1 MPGDDTPGYQLLL
14 ADIPAPGSPDG
25 SLAAARALA
34 AEQWRLLAPVI
45 AQAPRMR
52 LSPDGGVSFP
62 KWHKGRGYEHPLD
75 EALPYRPA
83 TVPVF
88 HTESQSGRLLVADFD
103 TKLAQHT
110 DSPET
115 PREQVTREAT
125 AFVELLERL
134 GGRCIHD
141 CSPSGGRHVYVLFAA
156 ALPYE
161 ELRRVAHALARR
173 YTTLDASP
181 MSNVFG
187 QIRPPGAPHKMRA
200 GQLTGWM
207 RLDMPLDAA
216 LDAVRRPCGPKVW
229 NGLLTEL
236 SAELHA
242 VSPVQQ
248 ATFDGPLDA
257 GGEPWLPLIGGR
269 RPIRA
274 DLDAMARTGDHLRAG
289 YPDRSRA
296 RLAVLNSAAAAGWR
310 LSEVIQEMRS
320 GRWRGLAGFFG
331 KYGARTK
338 ERITSEWRKA
348 VIGTA
353 GDKLASKTYTRR
365 QDSTPPELP
374 EEGSCP
380 ESIVAGSASMN
391 PRQFPLRSKD
401 GRTDYQRIRTWWN
414 AVWLAERDPDRQAEW
429 GRRAVTVRR
438 VLRALG
444 KAAQMRGSTTVEFGV
459 RSLSLASGLHWTTV
473 ADVLV
478 LLRNEDDPLVDLVM
492 SGEGVRADVYRLR
505 VPDAY
510 RKDAAWRRWR
520 AGFIE
525 GIHPAFWELS
535 GPSALLYEVLGAEE
549 TKAGELVRLSALADI
564 SVWRS
569 LKELAAY
576 GLAVKGERGWR
587 RGEATLE
594 EVAKELGADK
604 RMAELVELY
613 REQRREWHELL
624 GILKATKEDE
634 RARGVGP
641 DERSLSEL
649 ADLLAQFEP
658 PPWLGD
664 EPDPPD
670 ELPLKIPDEDPEW
683 LSLWRHQVEDLGLVT
698 MTHRLIRSKT

>member
-25 SLAAARALA
+25 SPAEARALA
-34 AEQWRLLAPVI
+34 AEQWRLLAPAI

-52 LSPDGGVSFP
+52 LSPDGGASFP

-75 EALPYRPA
+75 DALPYRPA

-88 HTESQSGRLLVADFD
+88 HAESQTGRLLVADFD
-103 TKLAQHT
+103 VTLAQHT
-110 DSPET
+110 NFSET
-115 PREQVTREAT
+115 PRELVTREAT
-125 AFVELLERL
+125 AFAELIERL

-141 CSPSGGRHVYVLFAA
+141 RSPSGGRHVYVLFAA

-161 ELRRVAHALARR
+161 ELRRVAQALARR
-173 YTTLDASP
+173 YATLDASP

-187 QIRPPGAPHKMRA
+187 QIRPPGAGHKLQA
-200 GQLTGWM
+200 GRLTGWM

-229 NGLLTEL
+229 DGLLTEL
-236 SAELHA
+236 TAELHA

-248 ATFDGPLDA
+248 ATFDGPTDA
-257 GGEPWLPLIGGR
+257 EGEPWLPLIGGR

-274 DLDAMARTGDHLRAG
+274 DLDAMAQTGDHLKAG

-310 LSEVIQEMRS
+310 LAEVLKEMHS
-320 GRWRGLAGFFG
+320 GRWRGLASFYG
-331 KYGARTK
+331 KYGSRDTT
-338 ERITSEWRKA
+338 RITAEWRKS
-348 VIGTA
+348 VIGAA
-353 GDKLASKTYTRR
+353 GDKLASRDYTRR
-365 QDSTPPELP
+365 NHSTPPELG
-374 EEGSCP
+374 EKSSCP
-380 ESIVAGSASMN
+380 ESVVTGLAAMN
-391 PRQFPLRSKD
+391 PRQLPLHRKA
-401 GRTDYQRIRTWWN
+401 GHTDYQRIRTWWN

-429 GRRAVTVRR
+429 GRRAVTVRK

-444 KAAQMRGSTTVEFGV
+444 KAAQMRGSLTVEFGV
-459 RSLSLASGLHWTTV
+459 RSLSIASGLHWTTV

-478 LLRNEDDPLVDLVM
+478 LLRSEDDPLIDLVTN
-492 SGEGVRADVYRLR
+492 GEGVRADVYQLR
-505 VPDAY
+505 VPEAY

-520 AGFIE
+520 AGLIE

-535 GPSALLYEVLGAEE
+535 GPSALLYEVLSTEE
-549 TKAGELVRLSALADI
+549 TKAGELVRLSALSDA

-587 RGEATLE
+587 RGEAALE
-594 EVAKELGADK
+594 DVAKELGTDK

-641 DERSLSEL
+641 DETPISEL
-649 ADLLAQFEP
+649 ADLLAQSEP
-658 PPWLGD
+658 PPWVND

-670 ELPLKIPDEDPEW
+670 GLPIKIPDEDPEW
-683 LSLWRHQVEDLGLVT
+683 LSIWRHEVEDLGLVV
-698 MTHRLIRSKT
+698 MTDRARSRCP